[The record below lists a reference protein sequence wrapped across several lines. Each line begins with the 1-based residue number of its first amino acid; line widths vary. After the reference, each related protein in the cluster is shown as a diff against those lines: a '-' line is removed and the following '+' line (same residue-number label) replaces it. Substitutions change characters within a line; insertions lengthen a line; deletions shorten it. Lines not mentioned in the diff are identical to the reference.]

1 MVQGDRTNNKIERM
15 QRTLQKLMPA
25 KKLPPDVLISQL
37 HRRLDG
43 FVKQALRLDKS
54 LNLSKIKRR
63 MQRLQREQLEQ
74 EKSKY
79 INQTTVFP
87 FKFCMDIAFMT
98 FYVDI
103 MQIARGTMSGSVIT
117 TLSQAAK
124 KARHDTKMAAQKKRM
139 AAQKKRKTSRQ
150 PTKKGKKSRYVG
162 YFEAQTFWNDGNE
175 AASNEKPED
184 KEDPKSVDVEIS
196 SESEESDVDLQIS
209 SESEV
214 SDKDAAQTWMG
225 CLYWEKIFPSHY
237 NKNNSR
243 SSRST
248 SRRMSGPKSL
258 VILKQH
264 MKTYGIYK
272 LFCFTSTI
280 ILYYILIQS
289 FKMQD

>member
-15 QRTLQKLMPA
+15 QRTLQSLMPA
-25 KKLPPDVLISQL
+25 TKLPPDVLISQL
-37 HRRLDG
+37 HRRLDD

-54 LNLSKIKRR
+54 LHLSRIKRR
-63 MQRLQREQLEQ
+63 MQRQQREQLEQ

-98 FYVDI
+98 FYADI
-103 MQIARGTMSGSVIT
+103 MKIARGKMSGSVIT
-117 TLSQAAK
+117 TLARAAK
-124 KARHDTKMAAQKKRM
+124 KARHDKKM
-139 AAQKKRKTSRQ
+139 AAQKKRKTSR

-162 YFEAQTFWNDGNE
+162 YFEAQTFWNDDDE
-175 AASNEKPED
+175 AALSSNEKPED
-184 KEDPKSVDVEIS
+184 KEDPKSVFVEIS
-196 SESEESDVDLQIS
+196 SESEESDIDLHIS

-214 SDKDAAQTWMG
+214 SDDDAAQTWMG
-225 CLYWEKIFPSHY
+225 CLYWEKNFPSHY
-237 NKNNSR
+237 SKNYSR

-264 MKTYGIYK
+264 MKTYGIYIF
-272 LFCFTSTI
+272 FCFTNNI
-280 ILYYILIQS
+280 VLYYILIQS